1 MLVKNFSTKMN
12 KNKKMKK
19 KNKVIDQ
26 EPKVSYAEALS
37 NLALN
42 FKTDLRLDGKKKNDP
57 ESL

>member
-1 MLVKNFSTKMN
+1 MT
-12 KNKKMKK
+12 KK
-19 KNKVIDQ
+19 KSKEIDQ